1 MARKSNTLE
10 TMRFAL
16 ELLKRIPRTHKVSAP
31 ELCRQLTDAGFQRDL
46 RTVQRQLDEL
56 TQHFDIERDDR
67 SKPYGYQWK
76 QQAKGLS
83 LPSLTEKESLVLALA
98 EQHLQSL
105 LPTEVIASMQ
115 PYFDQARTNLRR
127 PDDRGE
133 TIPARE
139 WIDKVRVVSTTQPL
153 LPPTIKP
160 GVLEAVSSALYGNH
174 WLHVEYDNSGN
185 RHLSSTVMPL
195 GLAQQGT
202 RLYLVC
208 RFQGY
213 DNERSLALHRIS
225 TATVSSMGFQR
236 PVDFDLA
243 RFDADGRFGFGT
255 GKSIRLVIL
264 IEKNTGLHLLE
275 SRLSQDQVVKEEGD
289 CYRISATV
297 IDSAQLVWWLRGFG
311 NAVKVIS
318 PKTLAARL

>member
-1 MARKSNTLE
+1 MSRKTNTLE

-31 ELCRQLTDAGFQRDL
+31 ELLKQLTDAGFQRDL

-56 TQHFDIERDDR
+56 THHFEIERDDR

-76 QQAKGLS
+76 LQAKGLS
-83 LPSLTEKESLVLALA
+83 LPSLTDKESLVLALA
-98 EQHLQSL
+98 EQHLRSL
-105 LPTEVIASMQ
+105 LPAEVIGSMQ
-115 PYFDQARTNLRR
+115 PYFDQARTTLRR
-127 PDDRGE
+127 PDDHGDAL
-133 TIPARE
+133 PARE
-139 WIDKVRVVSTTQPL
+139 WIDKVRVVSTSQPL

-160 GVLEAVSSALYGNH
+160 GVLEAASSALYANR
-174 WLHVEYDNSGN
+174 WLNVEYDNSGN
-185 RHLSSTVMPL
+185 RHLSATVMPL

-225 TATVSSMGFQR
+225 SATISNLGFER
-236 PVDFDLA
+236 PPDFDLA
-243 RFDADGRFGFGT
+243 QFDADGRFGFGA

-264 IEKNTGLHLLE
+264 IDKAAGLHLLE
-275 SRLSQDQVVKEEGD
+275 SRLSEDQVVKEEGD

-297 IDSAQLVWWLRGFG
+297 VDSAQLIWWLRGFG
-311 NAVKVIS
+311 DEVQVIS
-318 PKTLAARL
+318 PKRLAARL